1 MVKKNTLFSISLF
14 FFLFFSL
21 SPALSSLSPSPPLTH
36 IPLFK
41 GIVVPSWSA
50 SILTSSAACVRSCE
64 DLGREEGRKFVKKRR
79 RKDIIYIYI
88 YFFLS
93 SPAHNLCTPQL
104 MFKANRKV
112 SPPEDDPFSA
122 SHRK

>member
-1 MVKKNTLFSISLF
+1 MVKKTTLFLYFF
-14 FFLFFSL
+14 FFLFFSF
-21 SPALSSLSPSPPLTH
+21 SRSLFSILTH

-79 RKDIIYIYI
+79 RKDI
-88 YFFLS
+88 
-93 SPAHNLCTPQL
+93 
-104 MFKANRKV
+104 
-112 SPPEDDPFSA
+112 
-122 SHRK
+122 